1 MFIAFVGAFA
11 VFSGNLSGLCSIVV
25 QSGIQIPM
33 YKFIKMLLEKSP
45 DCKADL
51 LVPEKVNGN

>member
-25 QSGIQIPM
+25 QSNTD
-33 YKFIKMLLEKSP
+33 S
-45 DCKADL
+45 D
-51 LVPEKVNGN
+51 V